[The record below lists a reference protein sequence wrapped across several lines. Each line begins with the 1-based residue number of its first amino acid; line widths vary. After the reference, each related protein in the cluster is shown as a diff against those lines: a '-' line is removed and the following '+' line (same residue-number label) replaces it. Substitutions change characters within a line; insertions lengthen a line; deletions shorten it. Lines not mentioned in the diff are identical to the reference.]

1 MRFQINVSIHVEA
14 SVNGDTVIV
23 LFNYIM
29 VVTFVYLYLLSII
42 I

>member
-1 MRFQINVSIHVEA
+1 MRFQINVSIHFEA
-14 SVNGDTVIV
+14 SVNEDTVIV
-23 LFNYIM
+23 LFNYM

>member
-1 MRFQINVSIHVEA
+1 MKFKINVSIHVEA
-14 SVNGDTVIV
+14 SVNEDTVIV
-23 LFNYIM
+23 LFNYM